1 MDGILDATNCTAGI
15 KINENAMGIN
25 IIGTEI
31 KNFSTYGIYIPRGT
45 TLYSSDITIRDCY
58 INGNGS
64 QLDNYGIYVDR
75 PDNKYDNLRINAI
88 KTGIYAGQGGQIIR
102 NVHGLVIF
110 TNGATAEEH
119 FENTK
124 FIVIITGGLNVI
136 ESCYCDTFC
145 TFVESS
151 SESAY
156 IVTNS
161 CYNSYLN
168 NVDTKLFI
176 FNKATCR
183 YSITNNSFEVPIPAT
198 KHSGII
204 YKQWNDQTSLIQGY
218 SYIKNNQI
226 SFPQRFNAGDLL
238 CQVTESYTPYWL
250 NSKTSL
256 STTNWLLLGYVISGY
271 AYQQL
276 KLNVDGYNFLANY
289 KIERYGTTTYVT
301 GRTKE
306 KSNTNFSV
314 QLGFKYIGNQNGYN
328 IYAVY
333 LKQTEGTE
341 LKTDITIEALNKNS
355 PFIPI
360 QLNLLD
366 PTFVEETMDGIY
378 TI

>member
-1 MDGILDATNCTAGI
+1 MDGILDAENCIAGI

-45 TLYSSDITIRDCY
+45 TLYSSDIFIRDCY

-75 PDNKYDNLRINAI
+75 PDNKYSNLRINAI
-88 KTGIYAGQGGQIIR
+88 KTGIYAGYGGQIIR

-119 FENTK
+119 FKNTK
-124 FIVIITGGLNVI
+124 FIVIISGGLNVI
-136 ESCYCDTFC
+136 ESCYCDSFC

-151 SESAY
+151 SESAF

-161 CYNSYLN
+161 CYFSYIN
-168 NVDTKLFI
+168 NVDSKLFI
-176 FNKATCR
+176 LNRADCR
-183 YSITNNSFEVPIPAT
+183 YSITNNTFEMQTPAT

-204 YKQWNDQTSLIQGY
+204 YKQWNDQISLRQGY

-226 SFPQRFNAGDLL
+226 SLLEKFNAGDLL

-250 NSKTSL
+250 GGTGL
-256 STTNWLLLGYVISGY
+256 STTKWLLLGYVIPGY

-276 KLNVDGYNFLANY
+276 KLNVEGYNFVANY
-289 KIERYGTTTYVT
+289 KLERIGTNTYVT
-301 GRTKE
+301 QRTTE
-306 KSNTNFSV
+306 KTNTDV
-314 QLGFKYIGNQNGYN
+314 TLELGFKYIGNKNGYN
-328 IYAVY
+328 VFAVY
-333 LKQTEGTE
+333 LRQTAGTA
-341 LKTDITIEALNKNS
+341 LKTDMTIEALNKNS

-360 QLNLLD
+360 QIGLLD
-366 PTFVEETMDGIY
+366 PSFVENTMDAKY

>member
-45 TLYSSDITIRDCY
+45 TLYSADITIRDCY

-75 PDNKYDNLRINAI
+75 PDIKYDNLRINAI

-151 SESAY
+151 SESAF

-204 YKQWNDQTSLIQGY
+204 YKQWNNQTSLRQGY

-226 SFPQRFNAGDLL
+226 SLPQRFNAGDLL

-250 NSKTSL
+250 NSNTSL
-256 STTNWLLLGYVISGY
+256 STTNWLLLGYVIPGY

-276 KLNVDGYNFLANY
+276 KLNVDGYNFIANY

-341 LKTDITIEALNKNS
+341 LKPDITIEALNKNS

-360 QLNLLD
+360 QLDLID
-366 PTFVEETMDGIY
+366 PTFVKETMDGIY

>member
-1 MDGILDATNCTAGI
+1 MDGILDAENCIAGI
-15 KINENAMGIN
+15 KINEHAMGIN

-45 TLYSSDITIRDCY
+45 TIYSSDIAIRDCY

-151 SESAY
+151 SESAF

-161 CYNSYLN
+161 CYVSYIN
-168 NVDTKLFI
+168 NVDSKLFI
-176 FNKATCR
+176 LNRDICR
-183 YSITNNSFEVPIPAT
+183 YSITNNTFEMQTPAT

-204 YKQWNDQTSLIQGY
+204 YKQWNDQISSLQ
-218 SYIKNNQI
+218 S
-226 SFPQRFNAGDLL
+226 FNAGDLL

-250 NSKTSL
+250 DGPTGL
-256 STTNWLLLGYVISGY
+256 STTNWLLLGYVIPGK

-276 KLNVDGYNFLANY
+276 KLNVEGYNFVANY
-289 KIERYGTTTYVT
+289 KLERYETNTYVSR
-301 GRTKE
+301 RTVE
-306 KSNTNFSV
+306 KTNTDV
-314 QLGFKYIGNQNGYN
+314 TLELGFKYIGNQNGYDV
-328 IYAVY
+328 YAVY
-333 LKQTEGTE
+333 LRQTEGTA
-341 LKTDITIEALNKNS
+341 LITDMTIEALNKNS

-360 QLNLLD
+360 QIDLSD
-366 PTFVEETMDGIY
+366 PSFVEDTMDGTY

>member
-1 MDGILDATNCTAGI
+1 MVGILDATNCTAGI

-45 TLYSSDITIRDCY
+45 TIYSSDISIRDCY

-75 PDNKYDNLRINAI
+75 PDNNYENLRINAI
-88 KTGIYAGQGGQIIR
+88 KTGIYAGLGGQIIK

-110 TNGATAEEH
+110 TNGATPEEY
-119 FENTK
+119 FESTK
-124 FIVIITGGLNVI
+124 FIVIIAGGLNVI
-136 ESCYCDTFC
+136 ESCYCDSFC

-151 SESAY
+151 SESAF

-161 CYNSYLN
+161 GYYSYIN
-168 NVDTKLFI
+168 NVDSKLFI
-176 FNKATCR
+176 LNSDSCR
-183 YSITNNSFEVPIPAT
+183 YSITNNTFEMQTPST

-204 YKQWNDQTSLIQGY
+204 YTQWNDQKSLRQGF

-226 SFPQRFNAGDLL
+226 SVVQNFNAGDLL
-238 CQVTESYTPYWL
+238 CQVTESYTPYWSTTQL
-250 NSKTSL
+250 EL
-256 STTNWLLLGYVISGY
+256 SATNWLLLGYVIPGY

-276 KLNVDGYNFLANY
+276 KLNVDGYNFIANY
-289 KIERYGTTTYVT
+289 KLERFGTNTYLTRRTAEKTNTDVT
-301 GRTKE
+301 L
-306 KSNTNFSV
+306 

-328 IYAVY
+328 VFAVY
-333 LKQTEGTE
+333 LRQTEGTP
-341 LKTDITIEALNKNS
+341 LYPNITIEALNKNS

-360 QLNLLD
+360 RVDLVD
-366 PTFVEETMDGIY
+366 ASIVEETMNDTY

>member
-1 MDGILDATNCTAGI
+1 MDGILDAENCTAGI
-15 KINENAMGIN
+15 KINENATGIY

-31 KNFSTYGIYIPRGT
+31 RNFSTYGIYMPRGT
-45 TLYSSDITIRDCY
+45 TIYSSDIAIRDCY
-58 INGNGS
+58 IIGNGS

-124 FIVIITGGLNVI
+124 FIVIISGGLNVI

-151 SESAY
+151 SVSAF

-161 CYNSYLN
+161 CYSSYIN
-168 NVDTKLFI
+168 NVDSKLFI
-176 FNKATCR
+176 LNRDICK
-183 YSITNNSFEVPIPAT
+183 YSIINNSFEMQTPAT

-204 YKQWNDQTSLIQGY
+204 YKQWNDQISLRQGY

-226 SFPQRFNAGDLL
+226 SSLQSFNAGDLL

-250 NSKTSL
+250 NNNEL
-256 STTNWLLLGYVISGY
+256 STTNWLLLGYVIPGKT
-271 AYQQL
+271 YQQL
-276 KLNVDGYNFLANY
+276 KLNVQGVNFVANY
-289 KIERYGTTTYVT
+289 KLERYGTNTYVT
-301 GRTKE
+301 ARTVE
-306 KSNTNFSV
+306 KSNTDFTLE
-314 QLGFKYIGNQNGYN
+314 LGFKYIGNQNGYDV
-328 IYAVY
+328 YAVY
-333 LKQTEGTE
+333 LRQTVGTA
-341 LKTDITIEALNKNS
+341 LKTDMTIEALNKNS

-360 QLNLLD
+360 EISLLD
-366 PTFVEETMDGIY
+366 PSFVEDTMDGTY

>member
-1 MDGILDATNCTAGI
+1 MDGILDAENCIAGI

-25 IIGTEI
+25 IIGAEI

-45 TLYSSDITIRDCY
+45 TLYSSDICIRDCY

-75 PDNKYDNLRINAI
+75 PDNNYDNLRINAI
-88 KTGIYAGQGGQIIR
+88 KTGIYAGQGGQTIR

-136 ESCYCDTFC
+136 ENCYCDTFC

-151 SESAY
+151 SESAF

-161 CYNSYLN
+161 CYVSYIN
-168 NVDTKLFI
+168 NVDSKLFI
-176 FNKATCR
+176 LNRDNCR
-183 YSITNNSFEVPIPAT
+183 YSITNNTFDMQTPAT

-204 YKQWNDQTSLIQGY
+204 YKQWNDQTSLRQGY

-226 SFPQRFNAGDLL
+226 SLLQRFNAGDLL

-250 NSKTSL
+250 DTSTEL
-256 STTNWLLLGYVISGY
+256 STTNWILLGYVIPGK

-276 KLNVDGYNFLANY
+276 KLNVEGYNFVANY
-289 KIERYGTTTYVT
+289 KLERYGTNTYVT
-301 GRTKE
+301 QRTTE
-306 KSNTNFSV
+306 KTNTNV
-314 QLGFKYIGNQNGYN
+314 TMQLGFKYIGNQNGYN
-328 IYAVY
+328 VFAVY
-333 LKQTEGTE
+333 LRQTEGTA

-360 QLNLLD
+360 QVDLAD
-366 PTFVEETMDGIY
+366 SSFVEDTMDGTY